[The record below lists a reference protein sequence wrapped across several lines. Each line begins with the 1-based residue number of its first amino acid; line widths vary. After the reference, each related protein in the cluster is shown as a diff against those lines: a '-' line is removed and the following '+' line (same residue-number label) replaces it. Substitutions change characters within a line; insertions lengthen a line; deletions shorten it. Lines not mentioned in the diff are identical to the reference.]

1 MMGAL
6 RACVALMQIAQKG
19 GDGMEVLYARLIM
32 NGQKSGGT
40 IDRVPPVYK
49 AKTLA
54 ALEEFELD
62 GYGKPLY

>member
-32 NGQKSGGT
+32 HILNE
-40 IDRVPPVYK
+40 R
-49 AKTLA
+49 
-54 ALEEFELD
+54 
-62 GYGKPLY
+62 